1 MSVQDAVKAGGASWS
16 IEDIPYGMLVPQRQQ
31 SGGDATGDDRLFYLV
46 ASASFIEIT
55 SHLYSHNLIDYFRGD
70 AEVTGWLEREWE
82 PEEMQHGAAL
92 KRYVQ
97 TAWPDFDWE
106 AAYKTFLELYTP
118 LCKPERLAET
128 KTLEM
133 AARCVVETGTASFYR
148 TLSSL
153 SADEPVLRRL
163 AASISADEVRHYK
176 HFYAYF
182 LRYRDVDKTSR
193 TAVARALW
201 SRVIDVEAED
211 AFCAY
216 KALFLARHPGA
227 DPTKGDY
234 EEYRVGVLQLMKDHL
249 PEEMTAKMLLKP
261 LGLHALISRAM
272 LPVLTS
278 ATHFFLFR

>member
-31 SGGDATGDDRLFYLV
+31 AVGDATGDDRLFYLV

-55 SHLYSHNLIDYFRGD
+55 SHLYSHNLVDYFRGD

-92 KRYVQ
+92 KRYVEI
-97 TAWPDFDWE
+97 AWPDFDWD
-106 AAYKTFLELYTP
+106 AAYTTFLELYTP
-118 LCKPERLAET
+118 LCKPERLAGT
-128 KTLEM
+128 RTLEM

-148 TLSSL
+148 TLASL
-153 SADEPVLRRL
+153 SAGEPVLARL

-182 LRYRDVDKTSR
+182 LRYRDIDKTSR

-201 SRVIDVEAED
+201 SRLIDVEAED

-234 EEYRVGVLQLMKDHL
+234 EEYRAGVLQLMKDHL

-261 LGLHALISRAM
+261 LGLHALISKAM

>member
-1 MSVQDAVKAGGASWS
+1 MSVQDGVKIGGASWS
-16 IEDIPYGMLVPQRQQ
+16 IEDIPYGTLLPQRQQ
-31 SGGDATGDDRLFYLV
+31 GGADDRLFYLV

-55 SHLYSHNLIDYFRGD
+55 SHLYSHNLIEYFRGD
-70 AEVTGWLEREWE
+70 EEITGWLEREWE

-92 KRYVQ
+92 RRYVE
-97 TAWPDFDWE
+97 TVWPGFDWE
-106 AAYKTFLELYTP
+106 ASYRTFLDLYTP

-148 TLSSL
+148 TLASL
-153 SADEPVLRRL
+153 SAGEPVLTRL

-176 HFYAYF
+176 NFYKFF
-182 LRYRDVDKTSR
+182 LRHREIDKTSR

-201 SRVIDVEAED
+201 NRVVDVEAED

-216 KALFLARHPGA
+216 KSLFQHRQPGA
-227 DPTKGDY
+227 AFERGDY
-234 EEYRVGVLQLMKDHL
+234 EKYRDSVLQLMKDHL
-249 PEEMTAKMLLKP
+249 PEEMAAKMLLKP
-261 LGLHALISRAM
+261 LGLHAMVSKAM

-278 ATHFFLFR
+278 ATHYFLFR

>member
-1 MSVQDAVKAGGASWS
+1 MSAQDAVKAGGASWS
-16 IEDIPYGMLVPQRQQ
+16 IEDIPYGTLAPRQQ
-31 SGGDATGDDRLFYLV
+31 AGGDARGDDRLFYLV

-97 TAWPDFDWE
+97 TAWPDFDWD
-106 AAYKTFLELYTP
+106 AAYKSFLELYTP

-153 SADEPVLRRL
+153 SADEPVLARL
-163 AASISADEVRHYK
+163 ASSISADEVRHYK
-176 HFYAYF
+176 HFYKFF
-182 LRYRDVDKTSR
+182 LRYREIDKTSR

-201 SRVIDVEAED
+201 SRVVDVEAED

-216 KALFLARHPGA
+216 KALFLARHPGVE
-227 DPTKGDY
+227 PTKGNY
-234 EEYRVGVLQLMKDHL
+234 EEYRTGVLQLMKDHL

-261 LGLHALISRAM
+261 LGLHAMISKAM

>member
-16 IEDIPYGMLVPQRQQ
+16 IEDIPYGTLLPRQQ
-31 SGGDATGDDRLFYLV
+31 ADERLFYLV

-55 SHLYSHNLIDYFRGD
+55 SHLYSHNLVEYFRGD
-70 AEVTGWLEREWE
+70 AEIVAWLEREWE

-92 KRYVQ
+92 RRYVE
-97 TAWPDFDWE
+97 TAWPAFDWE
-106 AAYKTFLELYTP
+106 KAYKAFLDLYTP

-128 KTLEM
+128 RTLEM

-148 TLSSL
+148 TLASL
-153 SADEPVLRRL
+153 SSDEPVLARL

-176 HFYAYF
+176 HFYKFF
-182 LRYRDVDKTSR
+182 LRYRDVDRTSR

-201 SRVIDVEAED
+201 NRVVDVEAED
-211 AFCAY
+211 ALCAY
-216 KALFLARHPGA
+216 KAIFQTRHPGV
-227 DPTKGDY
+227 DFERSDY
-234 EEYRVGVLQLMKDHL
+234 EEYRSGVLQLMKNHL

-261 LGLHALISRAM
+261 LGLHALVSKAM

>member
-1 MSVQDAVKAGGASWS
+1 MSVQSAVKPGGASWS
-16 IEDIPYGMLVPQRQQ
+16 IEDIPYSILAPQQA
-31 SGGDATGDDRLFYLV
+31 GGDDRLFYLV

-55 SHLYSHNLIDYFRGD
+55 SHLYSHNLIEYFRGD
-70 AEVTGWLEREWE
+70 DEITDWLEHEWE

-92 KRYVQ
+92 KRYVE
-97 TAWPDFDWE
+97 TAWPAFDWA

-128 KTLEM
+128 RTLEM

-153 SADEPVLRRL
+153 SAGEPVLARL

-176 HFYAYF
+176 HFYKFF
-182 LRYRDVDKTSR
+182 LRYRDIDKTSR

-201 SRVIDVEAED
+201 SRVVDVEAED

-216 KALFLARHPGA
+216 KALFLARQPGVVFGR
-227 DPTKGDY
+227 GDY
-234 EEYRVGVLQLMKDHL
+234 EEYRDSVLQLMKDHL
-249 PEEMTAKMLLKP
+249 PQEMAAKMLLKP
-261 LGLHALISRAM
+261 LGLHALISKAM